1 VADDRN
7 GRLKQL
13 IDTGNKRG
21 YVLYDEIER
30 LLPENY
36 EGGRKLD
43 DLLARLE
50 SAGVPI
56 LLEPADD
63 PKTEKIYAPAN
74 VHPDDAVTV
83 YLREVAKVPN
93 LTKENEI
100 ELAKR
105 IERGG
110 QQAEAAKKD
119 LVEANLRLVVCV
131 AERYGDGGVDL
142 LNLIQAGNLGLL
154 KAAEGFDYQR
164 GYKFSIYATCGCDRR
179 SCGRCGSKRARTTMV
194 TMNHDRA
201 AIDAGACLVKQ
212 RSLMGVGPDN
222 KRAAETKPAAFP
234 FGCG

>member
-1 VADDRN
+1 MIVALWRFLADGLGGRGASIGHADRFWNYGGYVADDRN
-7 GRLKQL
+7 GRLKQF

-43 DLLARLE
+43 DLLAQLE

-74 VHPDDAVTV
+74 VDPDDAVTV

-100 ELAKR
+100 ELAK
-105 IERGG
+105 
-110 QQAEAAKKD
+110 
-119 LVEANLRLVVCV
+119 
-131 AERYGDGGVDL
+131 
-142 LNLIQAGNLGLL
+142 
-154 KAAEGFDYQR
+154 
-164 GYKFSIYATCGCDRR
+164 
-179 SCGRCGSKRARTTMV
+179 
-194 TMNHDRA
+194 
-201 AIDAGACLVKQ
+201 
-212 RSLMGVGPDN
+212 
-222 KRAAETKPAAFP
+222 
-234 FGCG
+234 